1 MPHRVVDFFRAPN
14 DNMHAAIKTVQKRRR
29 SPAARTERQHPTRT
43 PSYASSTDGSVEDH
57 SPAVAPA
64 VKTPDSAKERPKER
78 HRISFPG
85 LHLGGHK
92 ASKEAVQNT
101 DASLDWKIESPPAI
115 LHGTPE
121 ESTGALVSGQ
131 LLLDVKNESFEV
143 ENLEAKL
150 ELIVTQK
157 KPFHTHCH
165 ECSTQT
171 TEIQKWSLLSEPTA
185 LTKRMNTPPTN
196 SEQFR
201 LTGHLGTHE
210 FPFSVLLEGRLPA
223 STDNQLLSVSYA
235 FTAEAKPRDGGIPI
249 KFNRKIDV
257 RRSLPVPE
265 QPHHSLRIF
274 PPTDITASVHYDSVI
289 HPLGTNRFQLRL
301 DGVGKRTS
309 NNRSVEYWKL
319 KRLSWKLE
327 ESVKTVAP
335 ACGKHMPKPAGADA
349 ETKKGITRN
358 ETRVLAHADM
368 HAGWKADYVS
378 ENGHVDAE
386 VEYATAGRDATRRA
400 VSCDLRASDGT
411 EVSHRLVV
419 EMVVAQEY
427 AALPYTRH
435 VTPTGVAR
443 ILRMNFAV
451 TITERSGLGVSWD
464 NEAPPIYQDV
474 PPSPPSY
481 ACAVIKHGSVEELS
495 LAGPSALSDGAES
508 PAYGDESPAYCE
520 FPTLGGASPEPEAST
535 S

>member
-29 SPAARTERQHPTRT
+29 SPAAQTERQHPTRT
-43 PSYASSTDGSVEDH
+43 ASYASSTDGSVDDH
-57 SPAVAPA
+57 SPSVAPA
-64 VKTPDSAKERPKER
+64 VRMPDAAKEKPKER
-78 HRISFPG
+78 HRLTFPG

-92 ASKEAVQNT
+92 PSNEAVQHT

-131 LLLDVKNESFEV
+131 LLLDVKKESFEV

-150 ELIVTQK
+150 DLIVTQK

-165 ECSTQT
+165 ECATQK

-185 LTKRMNTPPTN
+185 LTKRI
-196 SEQFR
+196 
-201 LTGHLGTHE
+201 HE

-223 STDNQLLSVSYA
+223 TTDNQLLSVSYV

-249 KFNRKIDV
+249 KFSRKIEV
-257 RRSLPVPE
+257 RRSLQVPE

-301 DGVGKRTS
+301 DGVGKHTS
-309 NNRSVEYWKL
+309 GNRSVEYWKL

-327 ESVKTVAP
+327 ETVKTVAP
-335 ACGKHMPKPAGADA
+335 ACGKHMPKPTGADA

-358 ETRVLAHADM
+358 DTRVLAHADL

-386 VEYATAGRDATRRA
+386 VEYATNGRDATRRA

-427 AALPYTRH
+427 AALPYARH

-481 ACAVIKHGSVEELS
+481 ACAVIKHGSVEDFT
-495 LAGPSALSDGAES
+495 LAGPSNLSDGPES

-520 FPTLGGASPEPEAST
+520 FPTPRGASPDPEAST